1 MELRMK
7 EPYEEGLA
15 NHSAPSFA
23 VGAVKPPLKRKQG
36 ERWAGYRASKNCSE
50 ESDSGAVPMNRLNK
64 DGKPSAEGEEGRP
77 LVKENTHQ
85 SSTHSTLSEARVSQ
99 GLAGVRKAAKE
110 RKGMQF
116 TALLHH
122 LTV

>member
-1 MELRMK
+1 
-7 EPYEEGLA
+7 
-15 NHSAPSFA
+15 
-23 VGAVKPPLKRKQG
+23 
-36 ERWAGYRASKNCSE
+36 
-50 ESDSGAVPMNRLNK
+50 MNRLNK

-85 SSTHSTLSEARVSQ
+85 SSTHSTQSEVRVSQ

-116 TALLHH
+116 TACS
-122 LTV
+122 TI